1 MATSKGVFHAS
12 HACLFLLLLSLPIA
26 FTLLKFVERS
36 IVYGSVG
43 LAIILFCSVG
53 IWKSWTSKLR
63 LHYNEREHQQFLR
76 QLELEHKKKKKQKL
90 KIKANKIIRHEPDAR
105 VELSEPEEED
115 SESRLL
121 LTSLV
126 RHGSGEKAS
135 SSAQLVVQRS
145 VAASEKHSVRLA
157 KAGTNIIEATK
168 GESSHRKQTPAGE
181 ERESHASQQDWKE
194 VQSKRKE
201 VKPASVSTDSSSSK
215 SITGSTSPQPSQKV
229 LIPTTKQAQTSTTAP
244 TFYSK
249 YTASTSYLNKPMAST
264 AVSTAA
270 SAASAAAKLLNKKAN
285 EQRVRNL
292 GPRPAVTQGRP
303 ASAIQT
309 APQRP
314 VTMPVT
320 TSSQTIKAPVQPPV
334 FDRTVGWQNLSLSSV
349 DSAST
354 VSSLSSY
361 APAPVWQPP
370 LTNTPTASQF
380 SAAQPLYASKPI
392 DTWSPPLP
400 RKSDNMTNSSSLS
413 WPSSPTLHG
422 HTGQGLTWS
431 TLSSFSIDLPS
442 FSGESSPLYDLHDT
456 SAALVS
462 DVKKNV
468 TFPPPGFAPTA
479 GTATARPTSHFFD
492 EHASRRVAARAASG
506 SDPTQWS

>member
-1 MATSKGVFHAS
+1 MATSKGVFHTS

-63 LHYNEREHQQFLR
+63 LHHNEREHQQFLR
-76 QLELEHKKKKKQKL
+76 QLESEHKKKKKQKL
-90 KIKANKIIRHEPDAR
+90 KIKANKIIRHEPDSR

-115 SESRLL
+115 SESPLL
-121 LTSLV
+121 LNSLV
-126 RHGSGEKAS
+126 RHGSGDKAS
-135 SSAQLVVQRS
+135 GSGQLVVQRS
-145 VAASEKHSVRLA
+145 VASSEKHSVRLV

-168 GESSHRKQTPAGE
+168 GDATHRKQTPAGDDQ
-181 ERESHASQQDWKE
+181 ESHCPQQQDWKE

-201 VKPASVSTDSSSSK
+201 VKSASVSTDSSSSK
-215 SITGSTSPQPSQKV
+215 SLSDSGSPQPSQKV
-229 LIPTTKQAQTSTTAP
+229 LIPSSNHTKQAQTATTVP
-244 TFYSK
+244 SSFSK
-249 YTASTSYLNKPMAST
+249 YTASTSYLNKPMAS
-264 AVSTAA
+264 A
-270 SAASAAAKLLNKKAN
+270 SSAAAKLLNKKAN
-285 EQRVRNL
+285 AQTVRNL

-314 VTMPVT
+314 MAQP
-320 TSSQTIKAPVQPPV
+320 IKAPPVQPPV
-334 FDRTVGWQNLSLSSV
+334 FDRTVGWQHLSLNTV
-349 DSAST
+349 NSAST
-354 VSSLSSY
+354 GSSLSSY
-361 APAPVWQPP
+361 APAPVWHSP
-370 LTNTPTASQF
+370 LANTPTASQF
-380 SAAQPLYASKPI
+380 SAAQPLYASKPM

-400 RKSDNMTNSSSLS
+400 RKSDNLTNSSSLS

-422 HTGQGLTWS
+422 QTGQGLTWS
-431 TLSSFSIDLPS
+431 TLPSFSIDLPS

-456 SAALVS
+456 SAALLN

-468 TFPPPGFAPTA
+468 SFPPPGFAPTT
-479 GTATARPTSHFFD
+479 GTARPTSHFFD

-506 SDPTQWS
+506 SDPTQQWS